1 MLSSLLPPEVQVEE
15 CFGDPEDAVLMPGEE
30 AVIARAV
37 DKRRMEYI
45 TTRHL
50 ARTALVRLGFPPVAI
65 GTGGNREPLWPAGV
79 VGSMTHCRGY
89 RAAAVARVG
98 AGEGSGG
105 LAGGPGGAGGIGR
118 AGGAGGGGAGL
129 GGAGGVVGLGIDAEP
144 HGPLPEGVFDT
155 IARPDEMPALAELAA
170 ERPQV
175 RWDRLVFSA
184 KESVYKAWF
193 PVARRWLG
201 FGEASVAFVPDE
213 AMSGS
218 GFGSGSVAGAG
229 AVSGAGGLSGVGTM
243 PGLTSGLLLGPMSGT
258 FTARILQSG
267 APITRMTG
275 RWTIES
281 GLVLTAVTL

>member
-1 MLSSLLPPEVQVEE
+1 MLSSLLPPEVEVEE

-98 AGEGSGG
+98 SGG
-105 LAGGPGGAGGIGR
+105 GAAGGVGGAGR
-118 AGGAGGGGAGL
+118 AGGSDSGGTGFGGAG
-129 GGAGGVVGLGIDAEP
+129 AVVGLGIDAEP

-213 AMSGS
+213 GMAGAGSVSGVGSVSGS
-218 GFGSGSVAGAG
+218 GA
-229 AVSGAGGLSGVGTM
+229 LSGVGTM
-243 PGLTSGLLLGPMSGT
+243 SGLTSGVTSGLTSALMSGT

-267 APITRMTG
+267 APITQMTG

>member
-1 MLSSLLPPEVQVEE
+1 MLSSLLPPEVEVEE

-37 DKRRMEYI
+37 DKRRLEYI

-50 ARTALVRLGFPPVAI
+50 ARTALTRLGFPPVAI

-98 AGEGSGG
+98 AG
-105 LAGGPGGAGGIGR
+105 
-118 AGGAGGGGAGL
+118 GGGGVGGVGGLRGPGAVAGRL
-129 GGAGGVVGLGIDAEP
+129 GAVVGLGIDAEP

-213 AMSGS
+213 GMSGT
-218 GFGSGSVAGAG
+218 
-229 AVSGAGGLSGVGTM
+229 VSGAGMVTADGTM
-243 PGLTSGLLLGPMSGT
+243 SQAGTMVGSGTMSGT

-267 APITRMTG
+267 APITQMTG

>member
-1 MLSSLLPPEVQVEE
+1 MLSSLLPPEVEVEE

-50 ARTALVRLGFPPVAI
+50 ARTALTRLGFPPVAI
-65 GTGGNREPLWPAGV
+65 GTGGNREPLWPAGI

-98 AGEGSGG
+98 AGGG
-105 LAGGPGGAGGIGR
+105 AAVGGPGAVASR
-118 AGGAGGGGAGL
+118 L
-129 GGAGGVVGLGIDAEP
+129 GTVTGLGIDAEP

-213 AMSGS
+213 GM
-218 GFGSGSVAGAG
+218 
-229 AVSGAGGLSGVGTM
+229 SGAGVVSGVGTM
-243 PGLTSGLLLGPMSGT
+243 PGPMSGT
-258 FTARILQSG
+258 FSARILQSG
-267 APITRMTG
+267 APITQMSG

>member
-1 MLSSLLPPEVQVEE
+1 MLSSLLPPEVEVEE

-37 DKRRMEYI
+37 DKRRLEYI

-50 ARTALVRLGFPPVAI
+50 ARTALTRLGFPPVAI
-65 GTGGNREPLWPAGV
+65 GTGGNREPLWPAGI

-98 AGEGSGG
+98 AGSG
-105 LAGGPGGAGGIGR
+105 AAVGGPGAVASR
-118 AGGAGGGGAGL
+118 L
-129 GGAGGVVGLGIDAEP
+129 GTVTGLGIDAEP

-213 AMSGS
+213 GMSGS
-218 GFGSGSVAGAG
+218 GSGAASGAG
-229 AVSGAGGLSGVGTM
+229 AVSGSGVVSGVGTM
-243 PGLTSGLLLGPMSGT
+243 SGLMSGPMSGT

-267 APITRMTG
+267 APITQMTG

>member
-1 MLSSLLPPEVQVEE
+1 MLSSLLPPEVEVEE

-37 DKRRMEYI
+37 DKRRLEYI

-50 ARTALVRLGFPPVAI
+50 ARTALGRLGFPPVAI

-89 RAAAVARVG
+89 RAAAVART
-98 AGEGSGG
+98 
-105 LAGGPGGAGGIGR
+105 
-118 AGGAGGGGAGL
+118 
-129 GGAGGVVGLGIDAEP
+129 GGVVEGLGIDAEP

-155 IARPDEMPALAELAA
+155 IARPDEMPGLAALAA
-170 ERPQV
+170 EIPQV

-201 FGEASVAFVPDE
+201 FGEASVEFVPDD
-213 AMSGS
+213 ALRAAADSLTGGVSGTT
-218 GFGSGSVAGAG
+218 AG
-229 AVSGAGGLSGVGTM
+229 AVSGTVSGTISGTLSGTVAGT
-243 PGLTSGLLLGPMSGT
+243 MSGT

>member
-1 MLSSLLPPEVQVEE
+1 MLASLLPPEVQVEE
-15 CFGDPEDAVLMPGEE
+15 CFGDPEEAVLMPGEE

-37 DKRRMEYI
+37 EKRRLEYI

-50 ARTALVRLGFPPVAI
+50 ARTALARLGFPPVAI
-65 GTGGNREPLWPAGV
+65 GTGGNREPLWQAGI
-79 VGSMTHCRGY
+79 VGRMTHCRGY
-89 RAAAVARVG
+89 RAAAVARYG
-98 AGEGSGG
+98 SWGEG
-105 LAGGPGGAGGIGR
+105 A
-118 AGGAGGGGAGL
+118 AGGGSGAVG
-129 GGAGGVVGLGIDAEP
+129 GLGIDAEP

-155 IARPDEMPALAELAA
+155 IARPDEMPGLAALAA
-170 ERPQV
+170 ERPDV

-201 FGEASVAFVPDE
+201 FGEASVEFVPDE
-213 AMSGS
+213 G
-218 GFGSGSVAGAG
+218 
-229 AVSGAGGLSGVGTM
+229 
-243 PGLTSGLLLGPMSGT
+243 MSGT

-281 GLVLTAVTL
+281 GLVLTAVAL

>member
-1 MLSSLLPPEVQVEE
+1 MLASLLPPEVAVEE
-15 CFGDPEDAVLMPGEE
+15 VFGDPEDAALMPGEE

-37 DKRRMEYI
+37 DKRRLEYT

-50 ARTALVRLGFPPVAI
+50 ARTALGRLGLPPVAI
-65 GTGGNREPLWPAGV
+65 GTGGNREPLWPAGI

-89 RAAAVARVG
+89 RAAAVARAAG
-98 AGEGSGG
+98 A
-105 LAGGPGGAGGIGR
+105 
-118 AGGAGGGGAGL
+118 
-129 GGAGGVVGLGIDAEP
+129 VTGLGIDAEP

-155 IARPDEMPALAELAA
+155 IARPDEMPGLAALAA

-201 FGEASVAFVPDE
+201 FGEAVVDFAPE
-213 AMSGS
+213 EEPPA
-218 GFGSGSVAGAG
+218 AG
-229 AVSGAGGLSGVGTM
+229 M
-243 PGLTSGLLLGPMSGT
+243 PGMSVMAAISGT

-281 GLVLTAVTL
+281 GLVLTAITL